1 MCEAHAAVISR
12 KGPRGSGKGCRSK
25 ATKSAGIKTIFW
37 FRSAHQGKSSDGLS
51 GWSLDRAFIIYSE
64 KLYLYVNTATVLD
77 DQETYIEELESK
89 ITELQ
94 RELSKK
100 EQKMIL
106 SREENKRIAQEVRKE
121 EVIAIIR

>member
-1 MCEAHAAVISR
+1 M
-12 KGPRGSGKGCRSK
+12 
-25 ATKSAGIKTIFW
+25 
-37 FRSAHQGKSSDGLS
+37 
-51 GWSLDRAFIIYSE
+51 
-64 KLYLYVNTATVLD
+64 YVNTATVLD